1 MSWDIS
7 LDYLNLKT
15 IIKTSGFEDVINSS
29 DSGDVHLHCSSWGS
43 YYDETLSFELFYHC
57 QNVERWNHLVTFL
70 HLRKKFFRDTL
81 NLFERSF
88 LVKENVVLHCNF
100 EEVSLFILNLHLNL
114 VPSASFCYNRKA
126 EKKPW
131 NTSNRWI
138 KFGQIEEIF
147 FRINYGIRG
156 QRYWK
161 Y

>member
-1 MSWDIS
+1 MFI
-7 LDYLNLKT
+7 L
-15 IIKTSGFEDVINSS
+15 
-29 DSGDVHLHCSSWGS
+29 GS
-43 YYDETLSFELFYHC
+43 YYDETLNLKSFELFYHC
-57 QNVERWNHLVTFL
+57 QNIERLCWNHLVTFL

-81 NLFERSF
+81 NLFEQSF
-88 LVKENVVLHCNF
+88 LVKENVVLHGNF

-126 EKKPW
+126 KKKPW

-147 FRINYGIRG
+147 FRINYGIRK